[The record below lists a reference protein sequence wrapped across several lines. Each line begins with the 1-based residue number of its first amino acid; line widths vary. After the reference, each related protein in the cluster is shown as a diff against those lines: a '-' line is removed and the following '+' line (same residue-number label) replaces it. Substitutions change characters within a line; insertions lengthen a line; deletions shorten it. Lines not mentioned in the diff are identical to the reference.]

1 MGRHSSPEQSHFYRS
16 FAGWVIVWVAIAVVA
31 GISVWFL
38 VTQLGG
44 PEVTRPLAEGR
55 DRERAEEVDP
65 EPTVSGARV
74 AAVAETPEAT
84 PTPVP
89 TDTPSQDVELITDG
103 VSIQVLNGT
112 QDVSAGQTMAD
123 KLEGLGFS
131 IVAVEESSQP
141 YEATTVFWSTEAS
154 RDAAIALADKHGWAA
169 EAKPA
174 NLSDEVSVH
183 VVVGADEV

>member
-1 MGRHSSPEQSHFYRS
+1 MGRHSSPEQGHFYRS
-16 FAGWVIVWVAIAVVA
+16 FAGWVTVWVAIAIVA

-44 PEVTRPLAEGR
+44 PAVTRPLAEGR
-55 DRERAEEVDP
+55 GGERAEQPDP
-65 EPTVSGARV
+65 QPTVSGARV
-74 AAVAETPEAT
+74 AAVAETPEAA

-89 TDTPSQDVELITDG
+89 TETPSQDVELITDG
-103 VSIQVLNGT
+103 ITVQVLNGT
-112 QDVSAGQTMAD
+112 QDGAAGQTMAD
-123 KLEGLGFS
+123 RLADLGFS

-169 EAKPA
+169 EAKPG

-183 VVVGADEV
+183 IVVGADEL